1 MIRMT
6 HTGCT
11 LATITCIALGSAV
24 AIRADVKTEQK
35 AQVKFAGALG
45 RMFNM
50 FGGKA
55 AKEGVV
61 TRVAIKG
68 DRMLSASGDS
78 GQLVDLAEEKVYEL
92 NFANSSYRVTTFD
105 ELRRRMREA
114 GEKAREAQAKAGTH
128 EDKPADKSGETAPEY
143 DIDVATKFTGA
154 TRTISGFDTR
164 QAITTVTVRPKGK
177 TLEQGGGMVLTS
189 DSWLAPAMDS
199 IREIG
204 EFQLRYMKKLDAPMV
219 AGAAS
224 ADQMAAAMAMYPM
237 LKQAMAKMHTEGE
250 KVDGAPVLTTMTFDA
265 VQSPEQQAEAGQS
278 QHESDTPT
286 SGGGIGGMLAR
297 KMMKKKADD
306 PAASPGNAPPGHA
319 TVMTMVSETLSVSK
333 DVAAADVAVPAG
345 FKEKK

>member
-1 MIRMT
+1 MT
-6 HTGCT
+6 RTRCT
-11 LATITCIALGSAV
+11 LATMACIAVASAV

-50 FGGKA
+50 LGGKA

-61 TRVAIKG
+61 TKVAIKG
-68 DRMLSASGDS
+68 DRMLSASGDN

-114 GEKAREAQAKAGTH
+114 EEKAREAQAKA
-128 EDKPADKSGETAPEY
+128 EKRDEKAADQGGEKAPEY
-143 DIDVATKFTGA
+143 DVDVATKFTGA

-189 DSWLAPAMDS
+189 DSWLAPNMDS
-199 IREIG
+199 IKEIS
-204 EFQLRYMKKLDAPMV
+204 EFQLRFMKKLDSAMV

-237 LKQAMAKMHTEGE
+237 LKQALSKMHTEGE
-250 KVDGAPVLTTMTFDA
+250 KVEGAPVLTTMTFDA
-265 VQSPEQQAEAGQS
+265 VQTPEQQAQARQPEQ
-278 QHESDTPT
+278 ESNTPT

-306 PAASPGNAPPGHA
+306 PAAAPGNAPPGHT
-319 TVMTMVSETLSVSK
+319 TVMTMVNETLSVSK
-333 DVAAADVAVPAG
+333 DVAAADVAVPDG